1 MKVIGAGF
9 GRTGT
14 LSLKVALEFLGFGK
28 CYHMRSVIMRPKHIW
43 VWHNAG
49 KGKPVDWDFIFK
61 NFNSTLDFP
70 SSLFYDEL
78 KKRYPGA
85 KVILTVRDTDSWYQS
100 TERTIFRVPSIVPG
114 WLQRII
120 PPMGKFIEM
129 TNMLIWDGLFKGRFS
144 DREFAVRVYNDHIQ
158 NVRRTVPKEDLLIFD
173 VKDGWGPLCDFLGV
187 GIPENRPFPHLNTGN
202 RMIMVLNVARLIPY
216 AAVTLAGILVGIL
229 FLLR

>member
-43 VWHNAG
+43 VWHNSG
-49 KGKPVDWDFIFK
+49 RGKPVDWDFIFK
-61 NFNSTLDFP
+61 NFNSTVDFP

-85 KVILTVRDTDSWYQS
+85 KVILTIRDADSWYQS
-100 TERTIFRVPSIVPG
+100 TNKTIFRVPSIIPG
-114 WLQRII
+114 WLQSII